1 MPTLK
6 DRLADDLKD
15 AMRARDD
22 VRRRTLRSL
31 RAALMEKEIA
41 QREGGASGLTEQEE
55 QAVLRKQA
63 KQRRDALAQY
73 REASREDL
81 AEKEEAE
88 LEVIEAYLP
97 QPLTEDKL
105 REELHAVIQ
114 QVGAAS
120 PSDMGKVM
128 GEAMRRLRGRAD
140 GSRVQQLVQQ
150 MLKEMGA

>member
-6 DRLADDLKD
+6 DQLADDLKD

-41 QREGGASGLTEQEE
+41 QREDGAGELTEQEE

-73 REASREDL
+73 REAGREDL
-81 AEKEEAE
+81 AEKEAAE
-88 LEVIEAYLP
+88 LEVIEGYLP
-97 QPLTEDKL
+97 QPLTE
-105 REELHAVIQ
+105 EELRKELRAVIQ

-140 GSRVQQLVQQ
+140 GGRVQQLVQQ
-150 MLKEMGA
+150 MLKEGGA